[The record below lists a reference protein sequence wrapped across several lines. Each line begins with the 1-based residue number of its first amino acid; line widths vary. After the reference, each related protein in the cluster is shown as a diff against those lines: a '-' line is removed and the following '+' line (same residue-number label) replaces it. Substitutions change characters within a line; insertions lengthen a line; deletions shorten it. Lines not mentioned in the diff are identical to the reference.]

1 MNTISPYTTSPHSRV
16 ASHPVDEITPPVA
29 LPEAGEADSSTSNNG
44 ATTVSLL
51 AGQLSA
57 AAVRAEMRGGH
68 TGADLLA
75 PITDA
80 KYFAHKAQHDAQI
93 PTTDNPEHLARARQA
108 TAFLNGTDSNPFKG
122 LARDQLSLI
131 AHDDGGS
138 FTINERRAAWQT
150 LQSAEAPVSSSPE
163 PEFANGRKIMISRLF
178 GGREPPVAL
187 PPATAYNERQNR
199 CEFLTLEDRAVIA
212 DMYGY
217 AQAEGVDLH
226 FVDRLITSY
235 STYRYYTDGS
245 QMLGGNSGYDLDGH
259 PVRYD
264 FKPDDAATAA
274 GILNGSAINSTRI
287 DPGFLRYIL
296 NPDHGAFSNVG
307 GIPFLERMVNKF
319 SDEGADQPPLGSEFA
334 VLNPIVIADHI
345 VKTTNMSI
353 TLPPFNPVLVK
364 TDDDWTVTE
373 EGKAAGYVL
382 DPATGR
388 PYKREAPSTRQN
400 EQYLISD
407 TLSSQA
413 PHRTLLDALAEPSD
427 LPTPRWSLT
436 GQLFTLLKNLKP

>member
-1 MNTISPYTTSPHSRV
+1 MNTISPYTTSSNSRV
-16 ASHPVDEITPPVA
+16 ASHPVDEVTPPIA
-29 LPEAGEADSSTSNNG
+29 LPEAGKADSSTSNNG

-51 AGQLSA
+51 ARQLSA
-57 AAVRAEMRGGH
+57 AAMRAEMRGGH
-68 TGADLLA
+68 TSAELLA

-80 KYFAHKAQHDAQI
+80 KYFAHKTQHDAQI

-108 TAFLNGTDSNPFKG
+108 TAFLNGTDSNPFKDLSRG
-122 LARDQLSLI
+122 QLSLI
-131 AHDDGGS
+131 AHDDDGG
-138 FTINERRAAWQT
+138 FTLNERRAAWQT
-150 LQSAEAPVSSSPE
+150 LQSLKAPAASSPE
-163 PEFANGRKIMISRLF
+163 PEFATGQKIMILRLF

-212 DMYGY
+212 EMYAY
-217 AQAEGVDLH
+217 AQAEGADFR
-226 FVDRLITSY
+226 FVDGLVVSY

-274 GILNGSAINSTRI
+274 GILSGSAFNSTRI
-287 DPGFLRYIL
+287 DQGFLRYIL

-319 SDEGADQPPLGSEFA
+319 SDEGADQPLLGSEFA
-334 VLNPIVIADHI
+334 VLNPIVIEDHI

-364 TDDDWTVTE
+364 TDEGWTVTE

-388 PYKREAPSTRQN
+388 PYKREAPSASQN

-407 TLSSQA
+407 TLSGQA
-413 PHRTLLDALAEPSD
+413 PNRTLLDALADTPD
-427 LPTPRWSLT
+427 PTTQRWSLT